1 MTSTHEFLE
10 IVHKCGKR
18 NYPIRKVF
26 RRMLDV
32 DLFLHAYGKLYSNK
46 GSLTKGVEGDEGM
59 DGMSLERIHSLIT
72 ELRNGRFR
80 WKPSRRVY
88 IPKSNGQQR
97 PIGIP
102 SWKDKLVQE
111 VIRLILE
118 AYYEP
123 QFSDHSHGF
132 RPLRSCHTALEEVQR
147 WRGTR
152 WWIEG
157 DIKGCF
163 DNIDHNILVD
173 ILKRSFQD
181 TKFIKLIWGL
191 LKSGYM
197 EDWKY
202 KRTYSGTPQGGVV
215 SPILANI
222 LLNEL
227 DQKIHDLI
235 EKWHRGKIPR
245 SNPEWVRKSGNAR
258 YNFKQGNLEKARQYR
273 QTAVQLPSTDQ
284 FDPNFRRLRYVRY
297 ADDFLL
303 GFIGSKAEA
312 DEIKQEIGATLAKLG
327 LTLSDSKTLITHA
340 RTGRARFLGYEIK
353 VSWDN
358 SKQCWATRNGT
369 RFRTRSINGQV
380 QLLVPRSTIVRWLG
394 YYSSR
399 EKPMSRN
406 KYRSNS
412 DFDIT
417 AHFGSEW
424 RGLVNYYTLAMNVAI
439 LSEVYWMMSRSYQAT
454 LASKH
459 ECAARYIRR
468 KYQTREDGIR
478 CWIVRV
484 EKRNK
489 PGEYLTAKF
498 GGIPLKVQK
507 RGNGNDIAYIP
518 YLSNT
523 ELVQRLQADTCEL
536 CGATGAMEVHH
547 VNALKD
553 VKGKEE
559 WKQRMIALRRKTLVV
574 CPSCHKSIHQN

>member
-1 MTSTHEFLE
+1 MTSTHEFIE
-10 IVHKCGKR
+10 IVHRCGKQ
-18 NYPIRKVF
+18 NYPIKKVF

-59 DGMSLERIHSLIT
+59 DGMSLERIHSLIA
-72 ELRNGRFR
+72 ELRNGTFR

-88 IPKSNGQQR
+88 IPKGNGQQR

-132 RPLRSCHTALEEVQR
+132 RPHRSCHTALEEVQQ
-147 WRGTR
+147 WNGTR

-163 DNIDHNILVD
+163 DNIDHTILVN
-173 ILKRSFQD
+173 ILKRSFHD

-191 LKSGYM
+191 LKSGYI

-202 KRTYSGTPQGGVV
+202 RLTYSGTPQGGIV

-222 LLNEL
+222 VLNEL
-227 DQKIHDLI
+227 DQKIHVLT
-235 EKWHRGKIPR
+235 EKWHRGEKPR

-273 QTAVQLPSTDQ
+273 QTSMQLPSTDQ
-284 FDPNFRRLRYVRY
+284 FDPDYRRLRYVRY

-312 DEIKQEIGATLAKLG
+312 EEIKREIGAILAELG
-327 LTLSDSKTLITHA
+327 LTLSDSKTLITYA
-340 RTGRARFLGYEIK
+340 RTGRAKFLGYEIK
-353 VSWDN
+353 ISWDN
-358 SKQCWATRNGT
+358 SKQCWVTRNGT
-369 RFRTRSINGQV
+369 HFRTRSINGQV
-380 QLLVPRSTIVRWLG
+380 QLLVPRTTVVRRLG
-394 YYSSR
+394 YYSAKG
-399 EKPMSRN
+399 KPTSRN
-406 KYRSNS
+406 KYLSSS

-417 AHFGSEW
+417 IHYGSEW
-424 RGLVNYYTLAMNVAI
+424 RGLVNYYAMAMNVKI
-439 LSEVYWMMSRSYQAT
+439 LSEVYWTMSRSYQKT
-454 LASKH
+454 LANKH
-459 ECAARYIRR
+459 KGATRHIRR
-468 KYQTREDGIR
+468 KYLTRENGIR

-484 EKRNK
+484 ERRNK

-498 GGIPLKVQK
+498 GGIPLRVQK
-507 RGNGNDIAYIP
+507 HGNGKDEVFVP
-518 YLSNT
+518 YLSRT
-523 ELVQRLQADTCEL
+523 ELVQRFQADVCEL

-547 VNALKD
+547 VHALKD

-559 WKQRMIALRRKTLVV
+559 WKKRMIALRRKTLVV
-574 CPSCHKSIHQN
+574 CHPCHKSIHQN

>member
-1 MTSTHEFLE
+1 MTSTHKFIE
-10 IVHKCGKR
+10 IVHRCGKQ
-18 NYPIRKVF
+18 NYPIKKVF

-46 GSLTKGVEGDEGM
+46 GSLTKGIEGDEGM

-72 ELRNGRFR
+72 ELRNGTFR

-123 QFSDHSHGF
+123 QFSEHSHGF

-191 LKSGYM
+191 LQSGYM

-227 DQKIHDLI
+227 DQKIHDLM

-245 SNPEWVRKSGNAR
+245 SNPKWVRKSGNAR
-258 YNFKQGNLEKARQYR
+258 YNFKQGNLEKARQFR

-312 DEIKQEIGATLAKLG
+312 EEIKQEIGATLAELG

-380 QLLVPRSTIVRWLG
+380 QLLVPRSTIDRWLG
-394 YYSSR
+394 YYSIR
-399 EKPMSRN
+399 GKPMSRN

-439 LSEVYWMMSRSYQAT
+439 LRAVYWMMSRSYQAT

-484 EKRNK
+484 EKRHK

-507 RGNGNDIAYIP
+507 RGNGNDKAYIP

-553 VKGKEE
+553 VNGKEE

>member
-1 MTSTHEFLE
+1 MTSTHKFIE
-10 IVHKCGKR
+10 IVHKCGTK
-18 NYPIRKVF
+18 NYPVKKVF

-46 GSLTKGVEGDEGM
+46 GSMTKGVEGDEGM
-59 DGMSLERIHSLIT
+59 DGMSLARIHSLIA
-72 ELRNGRFR
+72 ELRTGTFR
-80 WKPSRRVY
+80 WKPSRRIY
-88 IPKSNGQQR
+88 IPKGNGQQR

-102 SWKDKLVQE
+102 GWKDKLVQE

-123 QFSDHSHGF
+123 QFSKSSHGF
-132 RPLRSCHTALEEVQR
+132 RPHLSCHTALEEVKK
-147 WRGTR
+147 WSGTR

-163 DNIDHNILVD
+163 DNIDHTILIN
-173 ILKRSFQD
+173 ILKRSFHD
-181 TKFIKLIWGL
+181 TKFIKLLWDL
-191 LKSGYM
+191 LESGYV

-202 KRTYSGTPQGGVV
+202 KHTYSGTPQGGIV

-227 DQKIHDLI
+227 DRKIQNLM
-235 EKWHRGKIPR
+235 EKWNCGKAPR
-245 SNPEWVRKSGNAR
+245 PNPEWARQSQNAR
-258 YNFKQGNLEKARQYR
+258 YHRKQGHLEKAEQ
-273 QTAVQLPSTDQ
+273 QLKAAMQLPSTDQ
-284 FDPNFRRLRYVRY
+284 FDPNYRRLRYVRY
-297 ADDFLL
+297 ADDFIL

-312 DEIKQEIGATLAKLG
+312 ETIKQEIGTALAELN

-340 RTGRARFLGYEIK
+340 RTGRAKFLGYEIK

-358 SKQCWATRNGT
+358 SKQSWVTRDGK
-369 RFRTRSINGQV
+369 RYRTRSINGQV
-380 QLLVPRSTIVRWLG
+380 QLLGPRSTIDRWLG
-394 YYSSR
+394 YYSDKG
-399 EKPMSRN
+399 KPASRN

-424 RGLVNYYTLAMNVAI
+424 RGLVNYYALAMNVAT
-439 LSEVYWMMSRSYQAT
+439 LSEVYWTMSRSFQYT
-454 LASKH
+454 LANKH
-459 ECAARYIRR
+459 NCAARHIRR
-468 KYQTREDGIR
+468 KYLTRENGIR

-489 PGEYLTAKF
+489 PGEYLTAKL
-498 GGIPLKVQK
+498 GGISLKVH
-507 RGNGNDIAYIP
+507 RHGNGNDRRYIP
-518 YLSNT
+518 YLSTT
-523 ELVQRLQADTCEL
+523 ELVQRLQAETCEL

-547 VNALKD
+547 VHALKD

-559 WKQRMIALRRKTLVV
+559 WKQRMIALHRKTLIV
-574 CPSCHKSIHQN
+574 CPPCHKSIHRN